1 MKHVSGAQLTGT
13 RACGEERCQ
22 AASRISG
29 GSAPPGKPYPGAAS
43 GLAAP
48 ARARAAASFPLRREA
63 PPRGSPASLPAALG
77 RLQPGAQGP
86 CAPRRE
92 RGEQPCGGAL
102 PSREGQRQL
111 ALKEPEQGALRS
123 LDVQK

>member
-13 RACGEERCQ
+13 PACGEERCQ

-63 PPRGSPASLPAALG
+63 PPPACRPRSAGCSRAPRGRARRSESAASSPA
-77 RLQPGAQGP
+77 
-86 CAPRRE
+86 
-92 RGEQPCGGAL
+92 GAL
-102 PSREGQRQL
+102 FPPGKGSVS
-111 ALKEPEQGALRS
+111 S
-123 LDVQK
+123 L